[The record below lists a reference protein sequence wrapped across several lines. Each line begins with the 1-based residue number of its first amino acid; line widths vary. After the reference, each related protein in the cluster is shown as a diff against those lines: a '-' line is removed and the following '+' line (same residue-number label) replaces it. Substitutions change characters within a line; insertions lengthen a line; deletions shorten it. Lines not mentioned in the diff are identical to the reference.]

1 MKGDETTPVA
11 RKVRELVD
19 QSFGFLEEF
28 LKRPAQVASIV
39 PSSRFLERRIV
50 QVAGVDA
57 SRLVVEL
64 GSGTGGTTRAILRAM
79 LPEARLLSVEI
90 NPRFHERIRG
100 IEDDR
105 LIPHLGSA
113 EHLGDVLEAHG
124 LGSPD
129 AVISGIPFSTM
140 SPMSGSRVLEIISSV
155 LAPGGRF
162 VAYQVSRRVD
172 ALSRPYFGKAQ
183 VDIELFNIPPA
194 RVYRWEKSG
203 DGAAPEG

>member
-1 MKGDETTPVA
+1 MKGDDTTPVA

-19 QSFGFLEEF
+19 QRFGFLEEF

-50 QVAGVDA
+50 QVAGVDSA
-57 SRLVVEL
+57 RLIVEL
-64 GSGTGGTTRAILRAM
+64 GSGTGGTTRAILKAM
-79 LPEARLLSVEI
+79 PAAARLLSVEI
-90 NPRFHERIRG
+90 NPRFHERILD
-100 IEDDR
+100 IEDER

-113 EHLGDVLEAHG
+113 EQLGDALAAHG
-124 LGSPD
+124 LESPD

-140 SPMSGSRVLEIISSV
+140 SPMLGSRVLEMISSV

-172 ALSRPYFGKAQ
+172 TLSRPYFGRAQ
-183 VDIELFNIPPA
+183 VDLELFNIPPA
-194 RVYRWEKSG
+194 RVYRWERRGES
-203 DGAAPEG
+203 

>member
-19 QSFGFLEEF
+19 QRFGFLEEF

-50 QVAGVDA
+50 QVAGVDSA
-57 SRLVVEL
+57 RLIVEL
-64 GSGTGGTTRAILRAM
+64 GSGTGGTTRAILKAM
-79 LPEARLLSVEI
+79 PAAARLLSVEI
-90 NPRFHERIRG
+90 NPRFHERIRD
-100 IEDDR
+100 IRDDR

-113 EHLGDVLEAHG
+113 EQLGEALETHE

-155 LAPGGRF
+155 LAPGGCF

-172 ALSRPYFGKAQ
+172 TLSRPHFGKAK
-183 VDIELFNIPPA
+183 VDLELFNIPPA
-194 RVYRWEKSG
+194 RVYRWEKGG
-203 DGAAPEG
+203 DGAGPEG